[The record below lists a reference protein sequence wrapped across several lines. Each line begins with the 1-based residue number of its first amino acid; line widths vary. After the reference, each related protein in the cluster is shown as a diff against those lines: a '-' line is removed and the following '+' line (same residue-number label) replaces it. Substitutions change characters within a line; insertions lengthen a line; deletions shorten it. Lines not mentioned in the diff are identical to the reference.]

1 MTREEGLIS
10 ALSQRLDTAEK
21 DIETLKE
28 LVTKLNNDNGNTR
41 SRKSGKPAGESVGA
55 EKQDN

>member
-1 MTREEGLIS
+1 MTREEGLIA

-41 SRKSGKPAGESVGA
+41 KRKSKPAGENTGA